1 MPKPYRLVFNHGKS
15 VETVSSNRYLKPYKL
30 LRRARIVNL
39 SFISTHGAKHGDNM
53 VTITPIDSSGVF
65 RMPVKTILR
74 GLAFFKGDAYK
85 VLVETIPGQFPSFRL
100 EA

>member
-1 MPKPYRLVFNHGKS
+1 
-15 VETVSSNRYLKPYKL
+15 
-30 LRRARIVNL
+30 
-39 SFISTHGAKHGDNM
+39 M

>member
-1 MPKPYRLVFNHGKS
+1 
-15 VETVSSNRYLKPYKL
+15 
-30 LRRARIVNL
+30 
-39 SFISTHGAKHGDNM
+39 M

-85 VLVETIPGQFPSFRL
+85 VLVETISGRFPSFRL
-100 EA
+100 EAGMTMFRGCCGSLSDPCA